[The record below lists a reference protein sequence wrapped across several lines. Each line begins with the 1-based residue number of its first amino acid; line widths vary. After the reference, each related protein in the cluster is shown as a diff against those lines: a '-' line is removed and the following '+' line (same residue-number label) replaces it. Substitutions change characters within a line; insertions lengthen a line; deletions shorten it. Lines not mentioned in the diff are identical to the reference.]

1 MKPLLLIL
9 FVLIIGL
16 NYGADVK
23 GFGYF
28 LEGGSMKK
36 AKLEQLSKQG
46 TTDLFFNFFGLKFGM
61 YLELSHGYHK
71 QMITI

>member
-46 TTDLFFNFFGLKFGM
+46 TTDLFFNFFG
-61 YLELSHGYHK
+61 
-71 QMITI
+71 I